1 MFSWPSA
8 AQAPGQLQA
17 VHARQADV
25 DDGGVEG
32 FALQD
37 FLGPLGAADP
47 VDRVTGVAEPQ
58 LDAAGHHHVV
68 FH

>member
-1 MFSWPSA
+1 MSMMA
-8 AQAPGQLQA
+8 ASKVL
-17 VHARQADV
+17 
-25 DDGGVEG
+25 
-32 FALQD
+32 ALQD

-68 FH
+68 FN